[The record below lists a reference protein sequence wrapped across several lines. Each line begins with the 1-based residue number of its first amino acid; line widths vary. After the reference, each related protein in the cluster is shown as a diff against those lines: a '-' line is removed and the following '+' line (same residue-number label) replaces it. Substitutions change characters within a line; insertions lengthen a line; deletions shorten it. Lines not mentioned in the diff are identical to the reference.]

1 MGINVTKLRHEPHYA
16 VYLRKRT
23 RRQRTRNSD
32 NWLSAARRARLPRV
46 TVIGGWQADGGNLSH
61 GAARQTCHQVLPLV
75 TGLPCSILGQIRR
88 NARHNLPLATL
99 ANGWLARHRKP

>member
-46 TVIGGWQADGGNLSH
+46 TVIGGAGDLYVTSDRSPWRGALGMSVGNDRLPRHCRAVFSRRDGLS
-61 GAARQTCHQVLPLV
+61 
-75 TGLPCSILGQIRR
+75 
-88 NARHNLPLATL
+88 
-99 ANGWLARHRKP
+99 